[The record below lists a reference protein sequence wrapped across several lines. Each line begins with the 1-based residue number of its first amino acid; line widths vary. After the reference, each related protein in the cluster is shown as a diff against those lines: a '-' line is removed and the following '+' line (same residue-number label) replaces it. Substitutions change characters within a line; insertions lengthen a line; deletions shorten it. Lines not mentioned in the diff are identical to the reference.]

1 MRAPWV
7 ARRQAAPHATPV
19 APPTGGSLV
28 APVPR
33 RNYHRS
39 VAVFCC
45 VFGAGTVPSKG
56 REKRKETCRNR
67 DNHRAE
73 GQPCACV
80 SAATCARIARIAAA
94 RRLNTRPSVRR
105 ASAAPR
111 AGRCNL
117 ISAGRLGRLVA
128 GWRFNRISICLVAA
142 SQCRR
147 RRCRRHRR
155 CCSRHTAQHGTHG
168 STAYGCQALRGQPW
182 TSIFLGHSG
191 VQLCRVRARPRAR

>member
-1 MRAPWV
+1 MP
-7 ARRQAAPHATPV
+7 PHSLRV
-19 APPTGGSLV
+19 VLV

-33 RNYHRS
+33 RNYRRP

-56 REKRKETCRNR
+56 EERRRHAVAIITEGAAVCVRECRVCR
-67 DNHRAE
+67 SD
-73 GQPCACV
+73 Q
-80 SAATCARIARIAAA
+80 AA
-94 RRLNTRPSVRR
+94 RPNTRPSVRR

-147 RRCRRHRR
+147 RCRRHRR
-155 CCSRHTAQHGTHG
+155 CCSRHTAQDTQHRVR
-168 STAYGCQALRGQPW
+168 L
-182 TSIFLGHSG
+182 SG
-191 VQLCRVRARPRAR
+191 VTGTAMDVDIFGAQRCAAVPCACATACPIGDEM